1 MRWTRGGSGQ
11 MATGEHVS
19 LTLEPSVAVV
29 RVSGDVD
36 LDTAVELWAV
46 LEEAVSARP
55 GVVVDLSDAGVVD
68 STGVGALV
76 RGRNAAR
83 TRSGELVLAGPST
96 FLRTVLETM
105 RLTSEF
111 PTYATVD
118 EAVGSLKA

>member
-1 MRWTRGGSGQ
+1 M
-11 MATGEHVS
+11 MAAAAGDGEHVS

-46 LEEAVSARP
+46 LERAVSVRP
-55 GVVVDLSDAGVVD
+55 AVVVDLSGVDMVD

-83 TRSGELVLAGPST
+83 NRSGELVLAGPSR

-111 PTYATVD
+111 PTFATV
-118 EAVGSLKA
+118 EQALESLRS